1 MYQKIKHY
9 LQDDEFVNPWPG
21 LMQFVIRIINE
32 KPKHILIPGL
42 IASAYGGDL
51 ARQVMANA
59 SLTLLFSAIIAVDS
73 ILDGDEGGPMA
84 GYSCG
89 ELANMSLGLAGW
101 SAHILRGL
109 TDAPHVYSEGIETI
123 SRLLYQVSFGQAL
136 DSSNPETE
144 EAYWELA
151 VMKSGAFFS
160 GAFSL
165 GGLVGGA
172 SAADLTRLSALGQY
186 YGVMLQIHDDLRD
199 ALEVPA
205 NSDWVNGRNTLPILY
220 AHLVDHPERDRFRAV
235 RKQVVDHRRL
245 EEAQSILVRSGA
257 LSYGLYQIQ
266 MLDQQAAQEL
276 EGLSSINDADIRRM
290 FAELVQPVER
300 LLDAVAV

>member
-73 ILDGDEGGPMA
+73 ILDGDEGGPMT

-109 TDAPHVYSEGIETI
+109 TEAPHVYSEGIATI
-123 SRLLYQVSFGQAL
+123 
-136 DSSNPETE
+136 
-144 EAYWELA
+144 W
-151 VMKSGAFFS
+151 
-160 GAFSL
+160 
-165 GGLVGGA
+165 
-172 SAADLTRLSALGQY
+172 
-186 YGVMLQIHDDLRD
+186 I
-199 ALEVPA
+199 
-205 NSDWVNGRNTLPILY
+205 
-220 AHLVDHPERDRFRAV
+220 RA
-235 RKQVVDHRRL
+235 
-245 EEAQSILVRSGA
+245 
-257 LSYGLYQIQ
+257 
-266 MLDQQAAQEL
+266 
-276 EGLSSINDADIRRM
+276 IRRQKRPIGNW
-290 FAELVQPVER
+290 L
-300 LLDAVAV
+300 